1 MYLSQQSPDNTSA
14 AVYGYMSVSLAIIY
28 HTCTVLHL
36 LSIHNTHY
44 DAGGPRV
51 EKEEGTDQKGAGEHD
66 TDGQQEPV
74 AQTNILFPEQE
85 RVAVG
90 VGG

>member
-1 MYLSQQSPDNTSA
+1 MKYSMYSI
-14 AVYGYMSVSLAIIY
+14 VSIF
-28 HTCTVLHL
+28 
-36 LSIHNTHY
+36 SNTHY
-44 DAGGPRV
+44 DARSPRV
-51 EKEEGTDQKGAGEHD
+51 EQEEGTDQKGAGKHD

>member
-1 MYLSQQSPDNTSA
+1 MHDI
-14 AVYGYMSVSLAIIY
+14 VS
-28 HTCTVLHL
+28 
-36 LSIHNTHY
+36 NTHY

-51 EKEEGTDQKGAGEHD
+51 EQEEGTDEEGAGKHD
-66 TDGQQEPV
+66 ADGQQEPV

-90 VGG
+90 VRG

>member
-1 MYLSQQSPDNTSA
+1 MKYSMYSI
-14 AVYGYMSVSLAIIY
+14 VSIF
-28 HTCTVLHL
+28 
-36 LSIHNTHY
+36 SNTHY

-51 EKEEGTDQKGAGEHD
+51 EQEEGTDQKGAGKHD